1 MILVTGCTG
10 YIGFHVCE
18 FLELKKIPYFGI
30 DNFSKSHSKNIIDKK
45 KFQKMDI
52 NSDKI
57 SILLKSKKIKT
68 ILHAAAYSFP
78 LESEN
83 NKKKYSINNIKKTKK
98 FIKLCQRFNVEKF
111 IFLSSSNVYNFN
123 LRQIC
128 SVKENNMIKPNNYYG
143 KTKSVIEKYLKNKF
157 KTCYILRLFNIAG
170 YSNKRKFHEFKNNY
184 RRIMPVITD
193 AYKNKLKLKINLFK
207 NKNKILFPARDF
219 VHIQDLLNIILK
231 ITKRDNTGYKVMN
244 VCNNKLIYLNLIIKN
259 FEQKLNKKI
268 RYTSKLN
275 NKGNYSYTLGNNSKL
290 KKNLKFSFRHNF
302 NDIVKSC
309 IKNYN

>member
-143 KTKSVIEKYLKNKF
+143 KTKSIIEKYLKNKF

-170 YSNKRKFHEFKNNY
+170 YSNKRKFHEFKNNH

-193 AYKNKLKLKINLFK
+193 AYKNKVRLKINLFK
-207 NKNKILFPARDF
+207 NRDKILFPARDF

-231 ITKRDNTGYKVMN
+231 ITKRENTGYKVMN
-244 VCNNKLIYLNLIIKN
+244 VCNNKLIYLNSIIKN

-268 RYTSKLN
+268 KYTTKLN
-275 NKGNYSYTLGNNSKL
+275 NIGNYSYTLGNNFKL
-290 KKNLKFSFRHNF
+290 KKNLKFNFRYNF
-302 NDIVKSC
+302 NDIVESC
-309 IKNYN
+309 IKN